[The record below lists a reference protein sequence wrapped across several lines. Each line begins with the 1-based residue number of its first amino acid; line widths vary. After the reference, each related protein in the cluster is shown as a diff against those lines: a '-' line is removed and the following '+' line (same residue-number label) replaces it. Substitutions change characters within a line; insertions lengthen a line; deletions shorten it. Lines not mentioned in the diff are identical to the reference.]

1 MEIMLQKVTFSNH
14 PENKSYVYQE
24 LYYMQD

>member
-1 MEIMLQKVTFSNH
+1 MLQKVTFSNH
-14 PENKSYVYQE
+14 PENKSYVYRE